1 MQRAV
6 TIFLGGFL
14 LDSALSVADT
24 WLPISPLRNFVAW
37 LVFAAAMLLG
47 AISFF
52 TPRLP
57 KRFLWPPAGFL
68 VWASICGGFPLAFVA
83 PGNAMP
89 ILSGAQLVLA
99 IALLA
104 WRLLTPS
111 LPERPAFS
119 WSNLAISL
127 GVAIVMFPF
136 VIVCAALNGIGV
148 AIETSTSGYVK
159 LRPTGLMLEERQLEK
174 DGHRVRL
181 VSMMHIGEKN
191 FYQSVLS
198 SLPAQG
204 AAIVLLEGVSD
215 REGLIRGRFS
225 YAKVATL
232 LGLTSQE
239 TSPLQHA
246 GSTSQSASN
255 AAQPPRLEYRRADVD
270 ISTFQPLT
278 IDFINTL
285 GGVLANPT
293 FENAMRI
300 IRDPDSP
307 FLQPG
312 ADKIVHR
319 DILENRNAHLLA
331 EIDEAL
337 RTHDTVVVPWGA
349 LHLPGIEAALEA
361 QGFRETGRIDRPV
374 VHWKRSQ

>member
-1 MQRAV
+1 MQRSV

-14 LDSALSVADT
+14 LDAALSVADI

-37 LVFAAAMLLG
+37 LILAAAMLLG
-47 AISFF
+47 AVSFF

-57 KRFLWPPAGFL
+57 KRFIWPPAAFL

-83 PGNAMP
+83 PGSAMP

-99 IALLA
+99 IALLV
-104 WRLLTPS
+104 WRLLTPP

-119 WSNLAISL
+119 WQNLAISL
-127 GVAIVMFPF
+127 GVAVVAFPF
-136 VIVCAALNGIGV
+136 VIICAALNGIGV
-148 AIETSTSGYVK
+148 AIETSTAGYVK
-159 LRPTGLMLEERQLEK
+159 LRPAGLMLEERQFEK
-174 DGHRVRL
+174 NGRRVRL
-181 VSMMHIGEKN
+181 VSMMHIGEKS

-246 GSTSQSASN
+246 DSASQ
-255 AAQPPRLEYRRADVD
+255 ATTKSTQPPRLEYRRADVD

-278 IDFINTL
+278 IDFINTV

-293 FENAMRI
+293 FENAMHI

-307 FLQPG
+307 LLQPG
-312 ADKIVHR
+312 ADRVVHR

-374 VHWKRSQ
+374 VHWKRSP